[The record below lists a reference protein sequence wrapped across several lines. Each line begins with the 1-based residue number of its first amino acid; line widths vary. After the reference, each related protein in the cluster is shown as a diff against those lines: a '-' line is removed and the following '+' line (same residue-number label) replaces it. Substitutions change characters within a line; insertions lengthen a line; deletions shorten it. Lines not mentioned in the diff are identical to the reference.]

1 MVDSPMLFASHNLQ
15 VARSVIEL
23 VPITVMHYFIGTQRS
38 SYFPTCDITVNSHV
52 TVFTGFGTSRL
63 VLLDI
68 AFFCNVRL
76 MPS

>member
-1 MVDSPMLFASHNLQ
+1 MLFARHYLQ
-15 VARSVIEL
+15 VARTIVEL
-23 VPITVMHYFIGTQRS
+23 VPVTVMYYFIGAQRS
-38 SYFPTCDITVNSHV
+38 ANFSACDITMYSHI

-68 AFFCNVRL
+68 AFFCNVRF